1 MKITA
6 VVDRFEGDKAVLL
19 LEEEAKQVVF
29 PRECLPSNVKEGDY
43 LSFAIEIDEIR
54 TREAEAEAECLLAE
68 LMQK

>member
-19 LEEEAKQVVF
+19 LADETKQVAF
-29 PRECLPSNVKEGDY
+29 PRVCLPSEVKEGDC
-43 LSFAIEIDEIR
+43 LTVMIEIDEER
-54 TREAEAEAECLLAE
+54 TREARAEAESLLAE

>member
-19 LEEEAKQVVF
+19 LADETKQVVF
-29 PRECLPSNVKEGDY
+29 PRVCLPPATKEGDY
-43 LSFAIEIDEIR
+43 LGIAIEIDEER
-54 TREAEAEAECLLAE
+54 TREAEAEANGLLAE

>member
-19 LEEEAKQVVF
+19 LADETKQVAF
-29 PRECLPSNVKEGDY
+29 PRVCLPSEVKEGDY
-43 LSFAIEIDEIR
+43 LAVMIEINEER
-54 TREAEAEAECLLAE
+54 TREARAEAESLLAE